1 MLTIARNGRPWSA
14 ASPLRRLSPVVA
26 LFIVVLLTACSSGT
40 TASPAGE
47 SVPPDDP
54 GASPELSAP
63 AAPSPSDDEPSP
75 SASEET
81 ADAGL
86 EIPIESPCAAMDAE
100 TAEELIG
107 GPVETER
114 TFEPGDQPFGAE
126 RPPTA
131 NYGCQFIGAVGE
143 GGNAP
148 EFGLSMAGEAT
159 TAEDWEARMSS
170 SLSDCRDLDVPEG
183 LEGDLVAAVVCASVP
198 GWNNVI
204 VHGVFG
210 GTALMCAAYVPEDR
224 VDEAYEADVVG
235 ECERIILELAGESE
249 AAGSGG
255 SGSASCL
262 PADVLAA
269 LEAYKDVEVPADP
282 TFDEVADALEGLELD
297 ERAAGFRDGVVEV
310 LRDDTYTLDV
320 DRLHDMMFSL
330 LPLQSEVDL
339 VEC

>member
-1 MLTIARNGRPWSA
+1 MSSSARTRYARRPPTVGMA
-14 ASPLRRLSPVVA
+14 AAVIS
-26 LFIVVLLTACSSGT
+26 ILLAACGSGT
-40 TASPAGE
+40 TASPVGDASPSG
-47 SVPPDDP
+47 DP
-54 GASPELSAP
+54 GATPELSASV
-63 AAPSPSDDEPSP
+63 APSPSSEEASP
-75 SASEET
+75 SASE
-81 ADAGL
+81 DAAEAEL
-86 EIPIESPCAAMDAE
+86 EIPIESPCQAMDAE

-114 TFEPGDQPFGAE
+114 TFEPGDQPFGAG
-126 RPPTA
+126 RPPTT
-131 NYGCQFIGAVGE
+131 NYGCQFIGAVVE

-159 TAEDWEARMSS
+159 TAEDWEARMGS
-170 SLSDCRDLDVPEG
+170 SLSDCRDLDVPDG
-183 LEGDLVAAVVCASVP
+183 LEGDLVAAVVCESVP

-224 VDEAYEADVVG
+224 VDEAFEADVVA
-235 ECERIILELAGESE
+235 ECERIIMDLAGEGE
-249 AAGSGG
+249 TAEPGG
-255 SGSASCL
+255 SAAAPCL

-269 LEAYKDVEVPADP
+269 LEAYRDIEVPADP

-297 ERAAGFRDGVVEV
+297 ARAAEFRDGVVEV

-330 LPLQSEVDL
+330 LPLQSEVAL